1 MIDLNYNIPK
11 NINRARIDVGMS
23 STGPNAAFWLNKYDN
38 MFVIGIE
45 PNPVNYQRIL
55 DGEFIVNGEIQIV
68 ANKDIV
74 RIGNGEVLCNYVE
87 KGNAFKGFEVA
98 IDDVEDVTKKTFYCT
113 NIVNTGCSSL
123 HKPIDDRLNGAK
135 TESEIEVDV
144 ISLKKLLENFPFEQ
158 IPVIEFLKTDT
169 QSNDLNVVK
178 SCGKYLEKVC
188 FIFSE
193 YYAHSAY
200 EGEKNQSECYEEF
213 QSFMYK
219 NGFKLFY
226 RTGTDVAYIN
236 ENLIPYI
243 IENNIIND
251 CIEFQNGLNWL

>member
-87 KGNAFKGFEVA
+87 KGNAFKGFEAA

-144 ISLKKLLENFPFEQ
+144 ISLEQLLENFPFEQ

-178 SCGKYLEKVC
+178 SCGKYLGKVC

-236 ENLIPYI
+236 ESLIPYI